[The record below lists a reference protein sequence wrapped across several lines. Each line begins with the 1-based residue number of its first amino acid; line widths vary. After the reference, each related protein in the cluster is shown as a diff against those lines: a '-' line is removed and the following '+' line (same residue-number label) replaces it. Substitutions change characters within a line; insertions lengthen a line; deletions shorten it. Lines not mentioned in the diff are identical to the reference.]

1 MKLSIAILSVML
13 TAGVSQSNGQ
23 QINQRLLTCI
33 TDAIYKAEGG
43 DKTRFPYGIK
53 SIKNCHNR
61 RAVCMRTIIN
71 NYSRWS
77 GRGDFIVY
85 LADHYCPAET
95 DFIGHKNWIN
105 NVKYFLRKD

>member
-1 MKLSIAILSVML
+1 MKLSIVILLAIMPAIVASGATL
-13 TAGVSQSNGQ
+13 
-23 QINQRLLTCI
+23 NQLAIDRI
-33 TDAIYKAEGG
+33 ANAIYRAEGG
-43 DKTRFPYGIK
+43 NNTRFPYGIK

-61 RAVCMRTIIN
+61 RAICINTIVN
-71 NYSRWS
+71 NYNRWS

-85 LADHYCPAET
+85 LADHYCPAST